1 MGPEK
6 NENRKK
12 VFTLHKYG
20 INNCITI
27 NLPREELHQ
36 LFTTLHNTS
45 HHE

>member
-36 LFTTLHNTS
+36 LFTTLHITNK
-45 HHE
+45 